1 MGSNVIPFPIP
12 KDKIEGGQALPTTHD
27 IIQFPQDPF
36 GDVKLPKV
44 PSKEEKFVQE
54 LLEKIELNQTG
65 VNDPM
70 ANLLRELRLPPRK

>member
-1 MGSNVIPFPIP
+1 MGSNVIPFPFP
-12 KDKIEGGQALPTTHD
+12 KDKIEDRKDLPTTHD

-54 LLEKIELNQTG
+54 LLEESKLNQTG
-65 VNDPM
+65 VNDPL